1 MKEIGYALLA
11 VLLMAGCGLDSREKK
26 SDCCRRHSGGTG
38 NKSP

>member
-11 VLLMAGCGLDSREKK
+11 VLLMAGCGVDSGEKNA
-26 SDCCRRHSGGTG
+26 CCRRHSGGTG